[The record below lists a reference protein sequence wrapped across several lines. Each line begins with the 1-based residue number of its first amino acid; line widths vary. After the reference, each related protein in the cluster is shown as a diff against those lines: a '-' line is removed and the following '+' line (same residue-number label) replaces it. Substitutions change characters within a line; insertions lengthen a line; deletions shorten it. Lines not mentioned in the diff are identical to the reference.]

1 MEVDKMSKCLIEF
14 ERYYESARHSR
25 EIDELGLIAAL
36 HKSRLPSGYVLKAI
50 WEKERGQECKRFLN
64 KDEFIGFIFDQC
76 AIGNQ
81 YVFSLYH
88 EKSAHLISVY
98 MAIRERM

>member
-1 MEVDKMSKCLIEF
+1 MSKYLIEF
-14 ERYYESARHSR
+14 ERYYESTKHSG
-25 EIDELGLIAAL
+25 EIDELGLIETL
-36 HKSRLPSGYVLKAI
+36 HKTRLPRNYVLKAI
-50 WEKERGQECKRFLN
+50 YEKDRRQDSKRFLN

-81 YVFSLYH
+81 YVFGLYH
-88 EKSAHLISVY
+88 DKSTGLISVY